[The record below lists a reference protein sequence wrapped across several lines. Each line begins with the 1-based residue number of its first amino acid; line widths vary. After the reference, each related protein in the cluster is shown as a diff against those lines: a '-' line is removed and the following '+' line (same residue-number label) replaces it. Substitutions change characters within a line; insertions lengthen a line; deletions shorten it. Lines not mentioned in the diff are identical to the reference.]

1 MVSVDM
7 TTSRHS
13 NATPERVR
21 QGLRTV
27 RERRRLIIEMCRRR
41 QRPGTGSALELLAAR
56 SPKMSWPALEEV
68 LRGIPWAVVGAVATR
83 HYMPERMTVDLDI
96 VVRVEDAAEVRSRLA
111 AAGYRHLGEVSR
123 GRSCWAAPTGEEVD
137 VLEGGERWWS
147 EALAQAADNRDPQG
161 LPILPLPYLVL
172 TKLRAGRV
180 QDVADVTRMLGLA
193 DGAALA
199 EVRSFIDR
207 EAPEDLDDLESL
219 IELGQ
224 LETKP
229 PSQNASGSV

>member
-1 MVSVDM
+1 
-7 TTSRHS
+7 
-13 NATPERVR
+13 
-21 QGLRTV
+21 
-27 RERRRLIIEMCRRR
+27 
-41 QRPGTGSALELLAAR
+41 
-56 SPKMSWPALEEV
+56 MSWPALEEV

-96 VVRVEDAAEVRSRLA
+96 VVRAEDMHEVRQRLA
-111 AAGYRHLGEVSR
+111 SAGYRQTGTLAIGGASWE
-123 GRSCWAAPTGEEVD
+123 GPGGEEVD
-137 VLEGGERWWS
+137 VLEGRESWW
-147 EALAQAADNRDPQG
+147 EGALAEAAANRDPHG
-161 LPILPLPYLVL
+161 LPILPLPHLVF

-193 DGAALA
+193 DEAALA
-199 EVRSFIDR
+199 EVRGFIAK

-229 PSQNASGSV
+229 PRQNESGSV